1 MAKEAFPTGYLQ
13 INDLYRW
20 SSKFERSAEYQPRKH
35 AGKTRVQH
43 RHQVDTE
50 LLEAQ
55 TEDGGSLKI
64 LRALV
69 ALAIRVVAEDEASL
83 GHVENLHEL
92 SATFAV
98 EYIVLK
104 DPTEEQISGF
114 CEFNCVHNVWPFWR
128 QYVYETLKSAS
139 LPVITVPF
147 FPGKKDGAPSR
158 KGPKPR
164 ISAKKRVALPK
175 V

>member
-1 MAKEAFPTGYLQ
+1 MAELTFPQDYLQ

-20 SSKFERSAEYQPRKH
+20 SSRFERHGEYQPWRH
-35 AGKTRVQH
+35 AGKTRAQH
-43 RHQVDTE
+43 RHQVENDW
-50 LLEAQ
+50 LEAK
-55 TEDGGSLKI
+55 TEDGESLKV

-69 ALAIRVVAEDEASL
+69 TLALRIVAEDLDAS
-83 GHVENLHEL
+83 ESPEILHEL

-98 EYIVLK
+98 EYIILR
-104 DPTEEQISGF
+104 DPAEEQLGGF

-147 FPGKKDGAPSR
+147 FPGQKDGATNR
-158 KGPKPR
+158 KGPKRR
-164 ISAKKRVALPK
+164 IAKKERKTLPRA
-175 V
+175 